1 VPTLRRHLLAL
12 FACLCASAFLAPAA
26 AFGATGSGG
35 LAPSSGSPSSGD
47 SDSDAP
53 ASDSDA
59 PAAEEPSST
68 GRVAK
73 ARIVRGKAVA
83 PASAPAQVKSVIAA
97 ANAISAMPYRYGGG
111 HSPTF
116 QDTGYDCSGAVS
128 YALRGGGLLNSPL
141 ASGPFMSWGAPGTGK
156 WITTYAHSGHMYMMV
171 AGLRF
176 DTGFR
181 DSKAAARGIA
191 PGRGPRWGYARS
203 TAGFTPRHPAGL

>member
-1 VPTLRRHLLAL
+1 MPILRLHLPAL
-12 FACLCASAFLAPAA
+12 FACLCASAALAPAA
-26 AFGATGSGG
+26 AFGATGAGG
-35 LAPSSGSPSSGD
+35 LSSGSGSTSSGD
-47 SDSDAP
+47 SDSDAS
-53 ASDSDA
+53 AG
-59 PAAEEPSST
+59 EEPAT
-68 GRVAK
+68 GPVAR
-73 ARIVRGKAVA
+73 ARIVDGQAVA
-83 PASAPAQVKSVIAA
+83 PASAPARVKSVIAA

-128 YALRGGGLLNSPL
+128 YALRGGGLINSPL
-141 ASGPFMSWGAPGTGK
+141 PSGPFISWGAPGKGK

-181 DSKAAARGIA
+181 DAKAASQGIA

-203 TAGFTPRHPAGL
+203 TGGFTPRHPAGL